1 MSDETDKIV
10 KDTSEIVSQ
19 PALKSSTAAN
29 PINIES
35 SIDEVE
41 EEEFEDTS
49 PGGIESSLSAFGWL
63 LSLGG
68 LLLGVVCIYASG
80 RVNLQYDFQ
89 SWGDQK
95 VAWGWVGIGIAVIM
109 QGLFLRFVLEAA
121 AVIIRLLR
129 KISSK

>member
-19 PALKSSTAAN
+19 SALKSSTAAN
-29 PINIES
+29 PINIEPS
-35 SIDEVE
+35 NDEVGE
-41 EEEFEDTS
+41 EKFEDTS
-49 PGGIESSLSAFGWL
+49 PGGIEGSLSVFGWL
-63 LSLGG
+63 LFFGG

-80 RVNLQYDFQ
+80 RVNLQYSFQ
-89 SWGDQK
+89 SWGDK
-95 VAWGWVGIGIAVIM
+95 EVAWGWVGIGIAVIM

-129 KISSK
+129 KISRK